1 MLTKKNQNTSTC
13 LKNPKNGNTISLKLR
28 IRNFIFIS
36 FAAVIMALNIK
47 IFVRNANTFP
57 GGATGLTLLIQ
68 QIFWQFFNIKV
79 SYTIINLLIN
89 AIPVYIGFRYIGKH
103 FTILSV
109 YMIIITSVLTDLLP
123 AIKITDDIL
132 LLVVFG
138 GIINGVAISICLLS
152 GATSGGT
159 DFISIFISER
169 KGIDSFNIILGFNT
183 VILTIAGFL
192 FGWDKA
198 MYSIVFQYISTQVLH
213 LLYRK
218 YQETTLFIVT
228 NKPREVVET
237 IATIS
242 GHSSTILE
250 GEGSYEHCER
260 NVVYSVI
267 SSQESSHVVKA
278 VKTTDPKAF
287 VNVMRT
293 QQVQGRFYRP
303 KEY

>member
-1 MLTKKNQNTSTC
+1 MSISNNQNTSTSQKKGRGDNQVSFKIR
-13 LKNPKNGNTISLKLR
+13 L
-28 IRNFIFIS
+28 RNFIFIS
-36 FAAVIMALNIK
+36 FAAVLMALNIK
-47 IFVRNANTFP
+47 IFIRNANTFP

-68 QIFWQFFNIKV
+68 QIFFQFFKLKI
-79 SYTIINLLIN
+79 SYTLINLIIN

-109 YMIIITSVLTDLLP
+109 YMIILTSVLTDLLP
-123 AIKITDDIL
+123 AIRITNDIL

-152 GATSGGT
+152 GGTSGGT

-198 MYSIVFQYISTQVLH
+198 MYSIVFQFISTQVLH

-228 NKPREVVET
+228 NKPKEIVDT
-237 IATIS
+237 IASIS

-287 VNVMRT
+287 VNVIRT